1 MQPTNPPMRS
11 ASRPGLQELLAD
23 DRGATAIE
31 YGLIAALM
39 AVVIIGALQTLGG
52 ETGSLYTVLEEI
64 SAAIAT
70 AIGG

>member
-1 MQPTNPPMRS
+1 MIKREE
-11 ASRPGLQELLAD
+11 SRHDLAF
-23 DRGATAIE
+23 
-31 YGLIAALM
+31 M
-39 AVVIIGALQTLGG
+39 AGVIIGALQTLGG

>member
-1 MQPTNPPMRS
+1 MQPTNPPRRS

-52 ETGSLYTVLEEI
+52 ETGSLYTVLEQI